1 VVVYFTRSCW
11 YLCADLAAKYPKFSG
26 SGYIA
31 FPVLRGADRAFD
43 VTVELR
49 PDVLSG
55 LLLFSA
61 AHPDAQSDFFSVALQ
76 RERIELR
83 YVVYTVSGK
92 KILTPIVLLCVIA
105 KSQPNETRICMKF
118 SGKVG
123 NGPVNK

>member
-1 VVVYFTRSCW
+1 MVVDFTRSCW

-49 PDVLSG
+49 PEQRSG

-61 AHPDAQSDFFSVALQ
+61 AHPDAQSDFFSVSLQ
-76 RERIELR
+76 RGHIELR

-92 KILTPIVLLCVIA
+92 KLTPVVLFCVIA
-105 KSQPNETRICMKF
+105 KSQPNETQH
-118 SGKVG
+118 KVRRQL
-123 NGPVNK
+123 NGRWFG